1 MSRKKP
7 GEFHVVN
14 HSVARED
21 GVAKVTG
28 SAVYASDI
36 RLEGMAYAKLL
47 RSPFAHARILSV
59 DASEALRQPGVIAVL
74 HGNNLQGIDPY
85 YGHAV
90 KDHPLLAIGKVRFLG
105 EPVAAVVAEDER
117 SAYEALESVRVEY
130 EELPGVLEVD
140 AALADGAPLVHETS
154 YAGGSFRG
162 FDDPGSMKASN
173 ICQEVHLEWG
183 DVAAAF
189 AQAAQV
195 VEGVYYFPMA
205 YAYAMEAYVSIAD
218 YNDSGL
224 TVYSSAQHPFI
235 VRHDLA
241 GVFGLFLNRVR
252 LVVPFVGGGYGSKS
266 YTKIEPLTAA
276 CSWKAKRP
284 VKLQLSVAEA
294 MLTTRNDDARV
305 RIRTAVDREGRLVA
319 REATIHLNTGAYAE
333 NSPLVA
339 RKAANRIVG
348 PYRIPNVKVDC
359 CAIYTNTV
367 PASSFRGFGA
377 TQVTFPGE
385 SQMDELAEKLSCH
398 PVEFRRKNLAAR
410 GESIHPG
417 LRPLDAD
424 LAGDIAMVVQA
435 LETDKP
441 LSKGHGRAVACSAS
455 DAGSDPVTSTI
466 VQVYA
471 DGSVSVM
478 TGSTEL
484 GQGSHT
490 VLRQIAAEE
499 MGVELQKVR
508 VIGPDT
514 AVTPFERST
523 GASRTTTLMGRAVLE
538 ACQEA
543 IVQLRDMAAE
553 ILKTAPENLIL
564 ERSGVAFQDR
574 RLSWQ
579 DVLRTFFGLSDC
591 SIIGRAYLRK
601 VGDLALLPVF
611 WEIGCTGVEIA
622 VDAET
627 GRIFLERLVTVG
639 DVGLAINPA
648 MVEGQDLGAA
658 TMGLG
663 IGLYEELLYEGQQLL
678 NGNLLDYRVPRFSDL
693 APKIDL
699 LLVQNQD
706 GRGPYGAKGGGEGS
720 LNPIP
725 ACLANALYQATGVRL
740 RRLPLTPE
748 RVWRALREQRNK
760 GDDVGH

>member
-1 MSRKKP
+1 M
-7 GEFHVVN
+7 
-14 HSVARED
+14 
-21 GVAKVTG
+21 
-28 SAVYASDI
+28 
-36 RLEGMAYAKLL
+36 
-47 RSPFAHARILSV
+47 
-59 DASEALRQPGVIAVL
+59 
-74 HGNNLQGIDPY
+74 
-85 YGHAV
+85 
-90 KDHPLLAIGKVRFLG
+90 
-105 EPVAAVVAEDER
+105 
-117 SAYEALESVRVEY
+117 
-130 EELPGVLEVD
+130 
-140 AALADGAPLVHETS
+140 
-154 YAGGSFRG
+154 
-162 FDDPGSMKASN
+162 
-173 ICQEVHLEWG
+173 
-183 DVAAAF
+183 
-189 AQAAQV
+189 
-195 VEGVYYFPMA
+195 
-205 YAYAMEAYVSIAD
+205 
-218 YNDSGL
+218 
-224 TVYSSAQHPFI
+224 
-235 VRHDLA
+235 
-241 GVFGLFLNRVR
+241 
-252 LVVPFVGGGYGSKS
+252 
-266 YTKIEPLTAA
+266 
-276 CSWKAKRP
+276 
-284 VKLQLSVAEA
+284 
-294 MLTTRNDDARV
+294 
-305 RIRTAVDREGRLVA
+305 
-319 REATIHLNTGAYAE
+319 
-333 NSPLVA
+333 
-339 RKAANRIVG
+339 
-348 PYRIPNVKVDC
+348 
-359 CAIYTNTV
+359 
-367 PASSFRGFGA
+367 
-377 TQVTFPGE
+377 
-385 SQMDELAEKLSCH
+385 
-398 PVEFRRKNLAAR
+398 
-410 GESIHPG
+410 
-417 LRPLDAD
+417 
-424 LAGDIAMVVQA
+424 
-435 LETDKP
+435 
-441 LSKGHGRAVACSAS
+441 
-455 DAGSDPVTSTI
+455 
-466 VQVYA
+466 
-471 DGSVSVM
+471 
-478 TGSTEL
+478 
-484 GQGSHT
+484 
-490 VLRQIAAEE
+490 LRQIAAEE

-663 IGLYEELLYEGQQLL
+663 IGLYEELIYEGQQLL